1 MRSCVRIYPW
11 GLTPGGVGQPWMSG
25 TAAGDP
31 DVVGGK
37 SPECGWLSFSGL
49 DHGSAFNYLITL
61 LAFDARTE
69 KAIVNRL

>member
-1 MRSCVRIYPW
+1 
-11 GLTPGGVGQPWMSG
+11 MSG
-25 TAAGDP
+25 TAAGEL

-49 DHGSAFNYLITL
+49 DNGSAFNYLITL
-61 LAFDARTE
+61 LAFHACTE